1 MIKRAMY
8 FYDKKQANVIS
19 KLNDTLYKQRGV
31 RVSDV
36 DDTIDSIFVDEV
48 ISSLTRRLKKLE
60 DVASKIKKAI
70 KEIKNAK
77 DTKLLNNILRAIKGR
92 I

>member
-1 MIKRAMY
+1 MIKRVMY
-8 FYDKKQANVIS
+8 FYDKKQANAIS
-19 KLNDTLYKQRGV
+19 KLNDTLHKQRGV

-36 DDTIDSIFVDEV
+36 DDTINSIFVDEV
-48 ISSLTRRLKKLE
+48 ISNLTRRLKKLE
-60 DVASKIKKAI
+60 DDASKIKKVI

-77 DTKLLNNILRAIKGR
+77 DTKSLNNILQSIKGF

>member
-19 KLNDTLYKQRGV
+19 KLNDTLHKQRGV

-48 ISSLTRRLKKLE
+48 ISNLTRRLKKLE
-60 DVASKIKKAI
+60 DDASKIKKAI

-77 DTKLLNNILRAIKGR
+77 DTKLLNNILRSIKGF